1 MDNKK
6 AQRHILIVDDDRL
19 VLATLSR
26 GIRDAGYRVSV
37 AASGEEAL
45 KIVDQDLPDLA
56 LLDMR
61 MPGMSGIELG
71 QSLRERV
78 PIVYLSA
85 YGNMDTV
92 QEATKEG
99 ALGYLVKPLD
109 VAQILPSLH
118 AALVRAAEIR
128 ELQKKESQLE
138 TALAAN
144 REVAMALGL
153 LMERKRIDRKQAFE
167 LLRTN
172 ARSNRRS
179 MEAVAKELLAASEK
193 LNLII

>member
-1 MDNKK
+1 
-6 AQRHILIVDDDRL
+6 
-19 VLATLSR
+19 
-26 GIRDAGYRVSV
+26 
-37 AASGEEAL
+37 
-45 KIVDQDLPDLA
+45 
-56 LLDMR
+56 
-61 MPGMSGIELG
+61 
-71 QSLRERV
+71 
-78 PIVYLSA
+78 
-85 YGNMDTV
+85 
-92 QEATKEG
+92 
-99 ALGYLVKPLD
+99 
-109 VAQILPSLH
+109 LH